1 MIRNTVIRVDEEVLV
16 SEKREKFNVIK
27 AMGNFLKNRPAVGAT
42 LAAWNVSGHAG
53 RDDGKRCH
61 VPVLFPQRA
70 DFRCHCHVRYDSD
83 HLLYAAGPKDGGSLW
98 KKGDGHGRIRRFA
111 GCLFPDAGAADYA

>member
-42 LAAWNVSGHAG
+42 LAAMGMFLGMQGATTANAVMFQSYFHNAQISGVIAMFAMIPIICFTPLPERWWFALEKRRWPRAGSVVRWLPVS
-53 RDDGKRCH
+53 
-61 VPVLFPQRA
+61 
-70 DFRCHCHVRYDSD
+70 
-83 HLLYAAGPKDGGSLW
+83 
-98 KKGDGHGRIRRFA
+98 
-111 GCLFPDAGAADYA
+111 